1 MGKGGIATGSN
12 ASNPVSDDMRQFFA
26 DVEIVKKNIVV
37 IKQSSKRIAD
47 INQQVTT
54 SIIQNI
60 VMMLIV
66 FSFHNVLLLNRLY

>member
-1 MGKGGIATGSN
+1 VGKGGIATASN

-66 FSFHNVLLLNRLY
+66 FSFHNVLLLTRLY